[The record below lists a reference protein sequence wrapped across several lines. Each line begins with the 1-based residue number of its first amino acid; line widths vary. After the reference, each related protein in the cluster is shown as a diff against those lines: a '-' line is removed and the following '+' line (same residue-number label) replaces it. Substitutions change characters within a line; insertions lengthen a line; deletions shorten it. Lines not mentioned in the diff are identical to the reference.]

1 MAVAVLDRFQQ
12 DSKYR
17 SCPPRQKK
25 VAVVEGG
32 TGEGAFWRGGGWWRF
47 DCTSIK
53 FVTKRFLKNSNEL
66 KLMKFLVKS
75 QIVIS

>member
-32 TGEGAFWRGGGWWRF
+32 RGRGRFGEVAVGGGS
-47 DCTSIK
+47 TVPLLS
-53 FVTKRFLKNSNEL
+53 L
-66 KLMKFLVKS
+66 
-75 QIVIS
+75 